1 MILLVKVFYKSE
13 KNNKRYRGLRGVY
26 SSGHLELFIIIVLI
40 LLFSTGVINV
50 GAEVE
55 GLLPQD
61 KIGVIVTIL
70 PFANFV
76 EQVGKDRVEVRVM
89 VPPGASPHTYE
100 PIPSQLKEV
109 SQAQLYVKVGSG
121 IDFEL
126 AWMDKI
132 RKVNRDMLICDSS
145 RGIEIINRDPHIWL
159 SPKNA
164 KKIVQNICQA
174 LIQIDPLGQE
184 YFKENAREFNLR
196 LDELDKE
203 IKIKINKMKN
213 KSFLAYHPSWTY
225 FAKEYDLV
233 QIAIEE
239 EGKEPSAA
247 SLVSIIEQ
255 ARADHISIIL
265 CSPQFNIKSAEVV
278 AQEIGA
284 QIITADPLARDY
296 IKNLQIL
303 TTLLVGD
310 E

>member
-1 MILLVKVFYKSE
+1 MLL
-13 KNNKRYRGLRGVY
+13 
-26 SSGHLELFIIIVLI
+26 
-40 LLFSTGVINV
+40 TGVMNV

-55 GLLPQD
+55 ELLPKD

-76 EQVGKDRVEVRVM
+76 EKVGKERVEVGVM

-100 PIPSQLKEV
+100 PTPLQLKEI

-145 RGIEIINRDPHIWL
+145 QGIEIINHDPHIWL

-174 LIQIDPLGQE
+174 LIQIDPLSQE
-184 YFKENAREFNLR
+184 YFKENAREFNSR

-203 IKIKINKMKN
+203 IKIKLSKMNNKR
-213 KSFLAYHPSWTY
+213 FLSYHPSWTY

-233 QIAIEE
+233 QVAIEE
-239 EGKEPSAA
+239 EGKEPSATF
-247 SLVSIIEQ
+247 LVSIIEQ
-255 ARADHISIIL
+255 ARASHISIIL
-265 CSPQFNIKSAEVV
+265 CSPQFNIKSAEVI

-296 IKNLQIL
+296 IKNLQNL
-303 TTLLVGD
+303 TTVLGGN

>member
-1 MILLVKVFYKSE
+1 MSVKVFYKSE
-13 KNNKRYRGLRGVY
+13 KNNKRHRGFSGVY
-26 SSGHLELFIIIVLI
+26 SSDNLELFIIIVLI
-40 LLFSTGVINV
+40 FLFSAGVMNV

-55 GLLPQD
+55 GLLPKD

-89 VPPGASPHTYE
+89 VPPGANPHTYE
-100 PIPSQLKEV
+100 PTPLQLKGV

-145 RGIEIINRDPHIWL
+145 QGIEIINHDPHIWL

-174 LIQIDPLGQE
+174 LIQIDSPGQE

-203 IKIKINKMKN
+203 IKIKINEMKN
-213 KSFLAYHPSWTY
+213 KRFLTYHPSWTY

-255 ARADHISIIL
+255 ARAGHISIIL

-296 IKNLQIL
+296 IESLQTL
-303 TTLLVGD
+303 TTLLVGK